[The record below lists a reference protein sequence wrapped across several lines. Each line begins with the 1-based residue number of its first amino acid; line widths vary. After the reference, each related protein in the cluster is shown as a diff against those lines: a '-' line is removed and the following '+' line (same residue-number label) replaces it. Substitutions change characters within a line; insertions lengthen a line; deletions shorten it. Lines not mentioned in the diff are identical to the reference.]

1 MKNLMN
7 CHIAITLDNRS
18 IIKMF
23 YNILI
28 QKIEF
33 INLFCG
39 KEKIKIILV
48 CEYILSFLFNFFFNA
63 FLYSD
68 EVVSNKYH
76 NNGELDIFVTLVLS
90 ILSNII
96 TSIVRYYV
104 NYSKGIEERAQLIQ
118 EVRIEYYYLK
128 NISIFI
134 KYLKLKF
141 ICFFIGEVILVSG
154 CFYYIVIFC
163 IIYSRSKGSLMINY
177 ILSLVE
183 GLIVFIAS
191 KNLT

>member
-48 CEYILSFLFNFFFNA
+48 CEYILSFLFNFF
-63 FLYSD
+63 
-68 EVVSNKYH
+68 
-76 NNGELDIFVTLVLS
+76 
-90 ILSNII
+90 
-96 TSIVRYYV
+96 
-104 NYSKGIEERAQLIQ
+104 
-118 EVRIEYYYLK
+118 
-128 NISIFI
+128 
-134 KYLKLKF
+134 
-141 ICFFIGEVILVSG
+141 
-154 CFYYIVIFC
+154 
-163 IIYSRSKGSLMINY
+163 LMHFY
-177 ILSLVE
+177 ILMKLFQINTIIME
-183 GLIVFIAS
+183 NWIFL
-191 KNLT
+191 